1 MKKIPKGDYTER
13 LEAIY
18 DVLHFDA
25 DKRFFADIVFSN
37 FVCVTDEV
45 DSIFDCGHDPHEFH
59 QMMKILSQFDDFMEL
74 LKENEGDKTFELLND
89 ILALKTNL
97 RHDFFEDVWRII
109 YVEDPLMKSDV
120 DKLQS
125 FDEEIGKIGQKE
137 VWYNYL
143 KLIGIFEDYLNTLNS
158 NPQN

>member
-18 DVLHFDA
+18 DVLQFNA
-25 DKRFFADIVFSN
+25 DERFFANIVFSN
-37 FVCVTDEV
+37 FVFVTEEV
-45 DSIFDCGHDPHEFH
+45 DSIFDCGHEPHEFH
-59 QMMKILSQFDDFMEL
+59 QMMKILSQFDDFMGL

-89 ILALKTNL
+89 ILSLKTNL

-109 YVEDPLMKSDV
+109 YIEEPLMKSDV
-120 DKLQS
+120 VKLRS
-125 FDEEIGKIGQKE
+125 FDEEFAKRGQKE

-143 KLIGIFEDYLNTLNS
+143 KMIGIFDDYLNTLNS

>member
-25 DKRFFADIVFSN
+25 DERFFADIVFSN

-74 LKENEGDKTFELLND
+74 LKENEGDKTFGLLND

-97 RHDFFEDVWRII
+97 RHDFFEDVWRIV

>member
-25 DKRFFADIVFSN
+25 DERFFADIVFSN

-109 YVEDPLMKSDV
+109 YVENPLMKSDV

-143 KLIGIFEDYLNTLNS
+143 KLIGIFEDY
-158 NPQN
+158 

>member
-25 DKRFFADIVFSN
+25 DERFFADIVFSN

-109 YVEDPLMKSDV
+109 YVEYPLMKSDV

>member
-25 DKRFFADIVFSN
+25 DERFFADIVFSN

-97 RHDFFEDVWRII
+97 QHDFFEDVWRII

>member
-18 DVLHFDA
+18 DVLQFNA
-25 DKRFFADIVFSN
+25 DERFFANIVFSN

-158 NPQN
+158 NPRN

>member
-25 DKRFFADIVFSN
+25 DERFFADIVFSN

>member
-25 DKRFFADIVFSN
+25 DERFFADIVFSN

-143 KLIGIFEDYLNTLNS
+143 KMIGIFEDYLNTLNS

>member
-1 MKKIPKGDYTER
+1 MRKIPKGDYTER

-25 DKRFFADIVFSN
+25 DERFFADIVFSN

>member
-25 DKRFFADIVFSN
+25 DERFFADIVFSN

-109 YVEDPLMKSDV
+109 YVENPLMKSDV

-158 NPQN
+158 NPRN

>member
-25 DKRFFADIVFSN
+25 DERFFADIVFSN

-45 DSIFDCGHDPHEFH
+45 NSIFDCGHDPHEFH

>member
-1 MKKIPKGDYTER
+1 MT
-13 LEAIY
+13 
-18 DVLHFDA
+18 
-25 DKRFFADIVFSN
+25 
-37 FVCVTDEV
+37 
-45 DSIFDCGHDPHEFH
+45 PHEFH

>member
-25 DKRFFADIVFSN
+25 DERFFADIVFSN

-125 FDEEIGKIGQKE
+125 FDEEISKIGQKE

>member
-13 LEAIY
+13 LKAIY

-25 DKRFFADIVFSN
+25 DERFFADIVFSN

>member
-25 DKRFFADIVFSN
+25 DERFFADIVFSN

-109 YVEDPLMKSDV
+109 YVEDPLMKGDV

>member
-25 DKRFFADIVFSN
+25 DERFFADIVFSN

-97 RHDFFEDVWRII
+97 RHDFFEEVWRII